1 MLYNSKAYILEDGI
15 VGVMPNDD
23 TCFRQIVLQKSDNIK
38 VLERVVSSLYKENTK
53 IKFIESSEKSIE
65 TNDEFNKKISQL
77 ENNTAINIDIM
88 E

>member
-1 MLYNSKAYILEDGI
+1 
-15 VGVMPNDD
+15 MPNDD